1 VNDLTGSIIDVIEA
15 TFDVEVLESETPVI
29 VDFWAPWCGPCRVVS
44 PILEELNGE
53 REDLRV
59 VKVNVDENQAIAAR
73 YDILSIPTMILF
85 KNGEVAKKVIG
96 ALPKARLVAEFEP
109 ALAGT
114 SQ

>member
-1 VNDLTGSIIDVIEA
+1 MTGSIIDVTEA
-15 TFDVEVLESETPVI
+15 TFDVEVLESESPVI

-53 REDLRV
+53 RDDLRV

-85 KNGEVAKKVIG
+85 KNGEIAKKVIG
-96 ALPKARLVAEFEP
+96 ALPKARLVAEFDP

-114 SQ
+114 

>member
-1 VNDLTGSIIDVIEA
+1 MAGTINEVTDTNFQAEVIEA
-15 TFDVEVLESETPVI
+15 DQPVL

-53 REDLRV
+53 RDDLRV

-85 KNGEVAKKVIG
+85 KNGEIAKKVIG
-96 ALPKARLVAEFEP
+96 ALPKARLVAEFDP
-109 ALAGT
+109 AL
-114 SQ
+114 